1 MNCKTYASREKNYL
15 ISRRNDEKNHYK
27 NKMYQSYYG
36 IQFFGSYKYTGAGCL
51 CGEVDRGYG
60 KGNGTFYTGSNSL
73 ISRRHPCSDIQHN
86 AHRKIYKVVKA
97 FLEPEEMSLKMKK
110 HKDKKSKF
118 SLWSLVLWNMSI
130 WGVLFFV
137 FGKLLL
143 RRFIETSA
151 RIEELFFLVLIPVF
165 LIVNIKQILRNVKK
179 LYLSYRESSPDE
191 IVQNEPET
199 DQYAFMN
206 MYQKLSRR
214 RMCMPLIFPLLCIGA
229 LAVFFPILSRGI
241 FSWQSVLMLFNHRPI
256 QFAFLPAV
264 LIPLFISLKIYR
276 SSNRNLD
283 MLQQVYDCSQ
293 RQEIEA
299 INSIK
304 EKQAAY
310 VFTGD
315 FLINWDG
322 SLNIVPLKEIKKI
335 EYIKYF
341 YLFLYGTRLRIRC
354 DKKYVLWAYGPSG
367 TEWVARGFILPDGQS
382 EKSVSYEINL
392 PV

>member
-1 MNCKTYASREKNYL
+1 MRKTITKIRCINHITVFSFLAL
-15 ISRRNDEKNHYK
+15 ISILVLGVFVLKLIEDMAKGTELFIPGVTALFLGAILVLIFSIMR
-27 NKMYQSYYG
+27 
-36 IQFFGSYKYTGAGCL
+36 IVKYIRL
-51 CGEVDRGYG
+51 LKR
-60 KGNGTFYTGSNSL
+60 
-73 ISRRHPCSDIQHN
+73 
-86 AHRKIYKVVKA
+86 

-118 SLWSLVLWNMSI
+118 FLWSLVLWNMSI

-143 RRFIETSA
+143 RRFIETSS

-165 LIVNIKQILRNVKK
+165 LIVNIKQILGNVKK

-241 FSWQSVLMLFNHRPI
+241 FSWQSVLMLFNHLPI

-354 DKKYVLWAYGPSG
+354 DKKYVIWAYGPSG
-367 TEWVARGFILPDGQS
+367 TEWVARGFILPNGQS